1 MGGRAELRPG
11 SSPVAPCCQLS
22 RPGARR
28 RVRTDPFACR
38 PRSVPP
44 LGRETPGGTRAA
56 APEVGTLEL
65 EEQRDFFPATG
76 RTYGTLQTPLRSL
89 HPGSGGHGVR
99 RERGRAEARDWGGH
113 PPGANPGAPGA
124 SAQSSRSRGRSGAGL
139 QESRGPGPGMP
150 ATPRA
155 RPRVHS
161 CPVLDLAQDMPGR
174 ARAVPG
180 PGWTRP
186 ARNKGCRARPPAAAE
201 ANKRPGS
208 EKGRKKERREVGG
221 RGGARPPAPAPP
233 QAPAP
238 APPASPGSPAFP
250 SRPHHSALGSARA
263 APGLIPDP
271 TLGQRAPSG
280 GGAEPA
286 FPGLGPAKH
295 PQRIR
300 NFWNSCL
307 DPELCSRRRPSV
319 CALARQ
325 ACPF

>member
-1 MGGRAELRPG
+1 MAEWGSGG
-11 SSPVAPCCQLS
+11 S
-22 RPGARR
+22 
-28 RVRTDPFACR
+28 
-38 PRSVPP
+38 
-44 LGRETPGGTRAA
+44 
-56 APEVGTLEL
+56 
-65 EEQRDFFPATG
+65 
-76 RTYGTLQTPLRSL
+76 QTPLRSL

-99 RERGRAEARDWGGH
+99 RERGRAEARDRGGH

-161 CPVLDLAQDMPGR
+161 CRVLDLAQDMPGR

-201 ANKRPGS
+201 AKKRPGS

-238 APPASPGSPAFP
+238 APAGRAPPAGLSGLSGLSLPASPQLP
-250 SRPHHSALGSARA
+250 
-263 APGLIPDP
+263 
-271 TLGQRAPSG
+271 GQRAGSTRTDTRPHAG
-280 GGAEPA
+280 PKGALWRWSRA
-286 FPGLGPAKH
+286 GFPGLGPPKH
-295 PQRIR
+295 PQRIW